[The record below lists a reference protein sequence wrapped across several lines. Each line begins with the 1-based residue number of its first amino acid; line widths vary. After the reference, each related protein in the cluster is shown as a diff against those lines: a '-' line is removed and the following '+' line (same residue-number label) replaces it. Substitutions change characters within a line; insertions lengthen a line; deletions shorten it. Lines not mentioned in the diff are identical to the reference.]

1 MRIDFCGFLFAGD
14 FIQFLTDLHKRI
26 LYFGNGGHDADPI
39 HRCDRLTFS
48 HHITVAHQ
56 ILMKSGRD
64 EQAMLVSVAGIIIAL
79 LMLVNEMG
87 GLFDTIRN
95 VFGL

>member
-1 MRIDFCGFLFAGD
+1 MEITLLMKVAGVGFLIAAAAM
-14 FIQFLTDLHKRI
+14 I
-26 LYFGNGGHDADPI
+26 L
-39 HRCDRLTFS
+39 S
-48 HHITVAHQ
+48 
-56 ILMKSGRD
+56 KSGRD